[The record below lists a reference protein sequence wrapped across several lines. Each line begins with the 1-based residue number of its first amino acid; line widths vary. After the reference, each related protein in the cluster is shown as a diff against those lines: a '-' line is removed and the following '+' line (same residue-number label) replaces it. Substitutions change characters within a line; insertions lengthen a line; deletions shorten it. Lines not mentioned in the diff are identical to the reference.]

1 MKKGIFFLVIGIL
14 FAVADGTLLFIGDS
28 LISQNS
34 SIGWVTIAFGTVC
47 MCISYRCKALFQ
59 IYVNKRGSVISSKK
73 VFCIS
78 FVGNILTFT
87 ALRML

>member
-59 IYVNKRGSVISSKK
+59 IYVNKKGSVISSKRA
-73 VFCIS
+73 FCIS